1 MKMIEK
7 IEKIKRK
14 IICKYSDWKLKKR
27 IKWEIKHG
35 YIETDGNPI
44 KCIYCNSEEL
54 EDFDEYYLDG
64 HGSTL
69 LEYSVRCKK
78 CGKTVGI
85 WSCGSWRM
93 Y

>member
-1 MKMIEK
+1 MIK
-7 IEKIKRK
+7 KIKK
-14 IICKYSDWKLKKR
+14 IIRKNIYKYSDPKLKKI

-35 YIETDGNPI
+35 YIETNGRPI

-64 HGSTL
+64 YGSHL

-78 CGKTVGI
+78 CGKTAGI
-85 WSCGSWRM
+85 WSYGSWQI